1 MSTKRRRVQILAIV
15 LASIV
20 VVIAGACL
28 LRGPLFRLLVTYEAT
43 GDLGPASVKPFSP
56 LADEI
61 AAVEGEDLETLAAAA
76 GDLTSQVLVFELR
89 GKGQSAEGVAETGI
103 ANCEGYA
110 ALYARVLAV
119 LVEDRGMGE
128 SYEVRHVRGVQRFLG
143 IDFQTND
150 LMPPPYRD
158 HDFVIVVERETGEV
172 VLAVD
177 PNLYDYFGILE
188 VDVRNPAS
196 S

>member
-1 MSTKRRRVQILAIV
+1 MSEKKRRILLVTAIV

-20 VVIAGACL
+20 LLAAAWL
-28 LRGPLFRLLVTYEAT
+28 LRGSVFRLLVTYEAT
-43 GDLGPASVKPFSP
+43 SDLGAASARPFPP
-56 LADEI
+56 LADGI
-61 AAVEGEDLETLAAAA
+61 SRIGGEDLEALAAAA
-76 GDLTSQVLVFELR
+76 GNLTSDALVFELR
-89 GKGQSAEGVAETGI
+89 GRGQSAEGVARTGV

-110 ALYARVLAV
+110 ALYSRVLAV
-119 LVEDRGMGE
+119 LLEDRGLGE
-128 SYEVRHVRGVQRFLG
+128 RYEVRHVRGVQRFLG

-158 HDFVIVVERETGEV
+158 HDFVIVREKGKV
-172 VLAVD
+172 VLAAD

-188 VDVRNPAS
+188 VDVRDPGS